1 MPDQGVQHS
10 GRDYFNDLG
19 VHALPRGHVRLGY
32 DADDRGLLGH
42 VYCGIIL
49 PARFRVRQRRD
60 RRGRMQHLAQDVQRR
75 VLVRRRRNER
85 HGGGKRRHVHS
96 GLLLP
101 RGRDDRHGQRPMQ
114 HGVLL
119 PHGLGGHHGQR
130 PVQRGV
136 LLHRGLRVRQRRHR
150 RWSVRH
156 GAKGLHLRCWVLLS
170 RRLDGE
176 CGQRLPRGQLLR
188 GGRRGIGV
196 VLRGLLL
203 SRELR
208 VRQRCH

>member
-1 MPDQGVQHS
+1 
-10 GRDYFNDLG
+10 
-19 VHALPRGHVRLGY
+19 
-32 DADDRGLLGH
+32 
-42 VYCGIIL
+42 
-49 PARFRVRQRRD
+49 
-60 RRGRMQHLAQDVQRR
+60 MQHLAQAVQRGF
-75 VLVRRRRNER
+75 LVRRRCNER
-85 HGGGKRRHVHS
+85 HWGWKRRHVHS

-101 RGRDDRHGQRPMQ
+101 RGRNDRDGQRPVQ
-114 HGVLL
+114 RGVLL
-119 PHGLGGHHGQR
+119 PRWLGGCHGQR

-136 LLHRGLRVRQRRHR
+136 LLHRGLRVRQRRHG

-156 GAKGLHLRCWVLLS
+156 GAKGLHLRGWVLLS

-196 VLRGLLL
+196 VRRGLLL